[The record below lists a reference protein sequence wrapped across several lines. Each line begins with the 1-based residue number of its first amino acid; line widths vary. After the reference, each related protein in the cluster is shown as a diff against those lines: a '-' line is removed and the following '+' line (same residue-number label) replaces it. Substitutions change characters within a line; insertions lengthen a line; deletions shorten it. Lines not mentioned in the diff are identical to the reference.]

1 MVIYTIGYGNR
12 AIGDFIEL
20 LRRFGVQTLVDT
32 RSVPYSRFRPAYRRK
47 ALEQHLTEA
56 GISYLYLGDELG
68 GKLVDPNCVVDGA
81 VDLDCLM
88 AKESFR
94 AALAQVEDGARGGE
108 TLALMCAE
116 LRPESCHR
124 AWMLAPLLIRNN
136 LEVLHI
142 SETGSLKSQDDVTGF
157 FA

>member
-1 MVIYTIGYGNR
+1 MVVYTIGYGNR

-20 LRRFGVQTLVDT
+20 LRRYGVQTLVDA
-32 RSVPYSRFRPAYRRK
+32 RSVPYSRFRPAFRRK

-56 GISYLYLGDELG
+56 GIGYVYLGDELG
-68 GKLVDPNCVVDGA
+68 GKLVDPNCVIDGA

-94 AALAQVEDGARGGE
+94 AALAQVEDGARRGE

-116 LRPESCHR
+116 LKPENCHR
-124 AWMLAPLLIRNN
+124 TWMLAPLLIKNGF
-136 LEVLHI
+136 EILHI
-142 SETGSLKSQDDVTGF
+142 SETGSLKSHPDVIGF
-157 FA
+157 IP